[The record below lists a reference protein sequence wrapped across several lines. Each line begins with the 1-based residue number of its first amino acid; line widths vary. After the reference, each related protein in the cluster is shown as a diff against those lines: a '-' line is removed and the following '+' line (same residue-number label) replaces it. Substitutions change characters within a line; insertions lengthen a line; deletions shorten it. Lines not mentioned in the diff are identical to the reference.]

1 MDQNDIRRHPSR
13 FLHELGDFGPDLD
26 AIRMLFDWLVTGG
39 QVVATHVVRAQR
51 SLNLGQEP
59 PTYRAL
65 CFTAEFITASG
76 DTRVPCS
83 RALGPGPDRDSV
95 ALATGPG
102 HSDTNRT
109 DSASRALR
117 DGG

>member
-1 MDQNDIRRHPSR
+1 MRRFQSIDRSHRSLKRSASSR

-59 PTYRAL
+59 PHVVRYVSL
-65 CFTAEFITASG
+65 QNS
-76 DTRVPCS
+76 
-83 RALGPGPDRDSV
+83 
-95 ALATGPG
+95 
-102 HSDTNRT
+102 
-109 DSASRALR
+109 
-117 DGG
+117 

>member
-39 QVVATHVVRAQR
+39 QAVAAHVVRAQR

-59 PTYRAL
+59 PH
-65 CFTAEFITASG
+65 
-76 DTRVPCS
+76 
-83 RALGPGPDRDSV
+83 V
-95 ALATGPG
+95 ARYVSLQN
-102 HSDTNRT
+102 S
-109 DSASRALR
+109 
-117 DGG
+117 